1 MSLSPGISLE
11 ILRGGT
17 LARIGIRIP
26 PVNVLNIAALCELV
40 RRVGEARGA
49 RVLILS
55 GLPRAFSAGVEV
67 AEHAPETGAVETMLA
82 AMRGVLTALLETPAV
97 TIAAI
102 SGACLGGGAEI
113 AAVCDLVI
121 AVEDARIGFPE
132 IRLACFPP
140 GAAAFLALRIGEA
153 RAAEWILT
161 GASVSGREATSA
173 GFASRVVP
181 LASLES
187 EAARLADSLLA
198 RSAPALS
205 AAVDLLRQRRREA
218 LAKSLP
224 RAEEAYRR
232 LVGSPDLARAVEE
245 FRNKCLSEF

>member
-1 MSLSPGISLE
+1 MSLTPGVSLE
-11 ILRGGT
+11 VLRGG
-17 LARIGIRIP
+17 AFSRIRIRIP
-26 PVNVLNIAALCELV
+26 PVNVLNVATLGELA
-40 RRVGEARGA
+40 RRVGDARGA

-67 AEHAPETGAVETMLA
+67 AEHAPEADAIETMLA
-82 AMRGVLTALLETPAV
+82 AMRGALTALLETPAA
-97 TIAAI
+97 TIAAV

-121 AVEDARIGFPE
+121 AADDARISFPE

-140 GAAAFLALRIGEA
+140 AAAAFLALKTGEA

-161 GASVSGREATSA
+161 GASVSGREAASA
-173 GFASRVVP
+173 GFASRAVP
-181 LASLES
+181 FASLER
-187 EAARLADSLLA
+187 ETARLADSLLA

-205 AAVDLLRQRRREA
+205 AAVDLLRQKRREA

-224 RAEEAYRR
+224 RAEEAYRK
-232 LVGSPDLARAVEE
+232 LVGSPDLARAVED
-245 FRNKCLSEF
+245 FRKGR